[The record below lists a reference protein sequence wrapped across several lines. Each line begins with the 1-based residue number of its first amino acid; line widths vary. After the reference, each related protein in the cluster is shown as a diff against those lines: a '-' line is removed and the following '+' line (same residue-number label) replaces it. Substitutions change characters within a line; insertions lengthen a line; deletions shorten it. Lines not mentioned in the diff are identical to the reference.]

1 MARKK
6 LQESGL
12 KKTGKGYGFNYFEL
26 ADFLPTITDIFDE
39 LGLCSFTTIDTEL
52 AKMTYMR

>member
-39 LGLCSFTTIDTEL
+39 LGI
-52 AKMTYMR
+52 M